1 MLHDIRHSLSTKIL
15 HPNLIFFFPG
25 LSQIRLVIGR
35 NRTGTGS
42 EKKWPDRPE
51 PEPDFRSH
59 TASKSR
65 LKLIKLLKL
74 GLLKL
79 TTRLRPALWIAAT

>member
-15 HPNLIFFFPG
+15 HPNLIFFPG

-42 EKKWPDRPE
+42 EKKWPDQ

-59 TASKSR
+59 TASKSC